1 MPPKQFPEK
10 ENKRKDDL
18 EHENITHTI
27 NLDIELNERKE
38 EMATLEDKELEQ
50 RYQYMKSLELKIDT
64 EIGYRFWNR
73 YVSAAFWSNISL
85 PINLS
90 ITMLT
95 ALSTGQA
102 TTENLLPRQLYVNI
116 SIATLVISTLNTY
129 FRPHL
134 QMNKNIELMNK
145 WNVFGCEFEEM
156 YYSEKNNLFQVNER
170 IHGYED
176 LIHRIHELKKNENME
191 GFNTMTDI
199 IYCLLRMCKCFIKNK
214 SRWLA
219 MDESLRA
226 IYSSPYTPIS
236 YGSNSNK
243 MSSFRIQNESHNKSP
258 KMGEYLT
265 QKPLQMFHIYPQR
278 EEHSHNKMPPTYQEN
293 KKDSS
298 LSSENKPS
306 YKYIVGRL

>member
-10 ENKRKDDL
+10 TTKENNHKGEA
-18 EHENITHTI
+18 EHENISHTI
-27 NLDIELNERKE
+27 NLDNIEINENAEIKRYE
-38 EMATLEDKELEQ
+38 EDKELEK
-50 RYQYMKSLELKIDT
+50 RHQYMKSLELKIDT

-73 YVSAAFWSNISL
+73 YVSAAVWSNISL

-102 TTENLLPRQLYVNI
+102 TTDNLLPRQLYVNI

-156 YYSEKNNLFQVNER
+156 YYSEKNDLFQVNER
-170 IHGYED
+170 IRGYEE

-219 MDESLRA
+219 MDENLRD
-226 IYSSPYTPIS
+226 
-236 YGSNSNK
+236 
-243 MSSFRIQNESHNKSP
+243 MSSFRIQNDSPNKISKIKEP
-258 KMGEYLT
+258 PT
-265 QKPLQMFHIYPQR
+265 QIPLQMFHIYPQR
-278 EEHSHNKMPPTYQEN
+278 EEHTHNKMPPQYQDN

-298 LSSENKPS
+298 LPSENKPS
-306 YKYIVGRL
+306 SKYIVGRL

>member
-10 ENKRKDDL
+10 ENKRKYDL

-27 NLDIELNERKE
+27 DLDNIEINENTEIKRYD
-38 EMATLEDKELEQ
+38 EDKELEQ

-102 TTENLLPRQLYVNI
+102 TTDNLLPRQLYVNI

-170 IHGYED
+170 IRGYED
-176 LIHRIHELKKNENME
+176 LIHRIHDLKKNENME

-219 MDESLRA
+219 MDENLRA
-226 IYSSPYTPIS
+226 IYSSPYTLIS
-236 YGSNSNK
+236 YANNSNK
-243 MSSFRIQNESHNKSP
+243 MSSFRIPNENHKSP
-258 KMGEYLT
+258 KMDEYLA

-278 EEHSHNKMPPTYQEN
+278 EEHIHNKMPPINQEN

-298 LSSENKPS
+298 LFSENKPS
-306 YKYIVGRL
+306 SKYIVGRL